1 MNKVKILHLISSAG
15 FFGAEN
21 VIIELAKELLSSNYD
36 SIIGVFNNI
45 HSVHTEI
52 ADAAKNYNLNVR
64 LFTCNGPFDLKALST
79 IRHFIKE
86 NDIKIIHSHGYKSN
100 FYALLATLYNKNL
113 SSITTCHLWTGESL
127 RDRIYEFLDKIMLN
141 RFDRIVTVSDELMA
155 QVATLRVS
163 KGKVTTIYNGIDLN
177 RFNGSV
183 NIDEIRKKFNIPLH
197 FKVIGT
203 IGRLNE
209 QKAQIFIIESASQIL
224 KVFPDTIFMIVGD
237 GPLKQSLQEKVVA
250 AKLENNFLFT
260 GIYKNI
266 PEILAAM
273 DIFILPSLA
282 EGLPMALLE
291 AMAAKKPII
300 ASKVGSIPQL
310 IIPDETGLLIEPRD
324 VPSLE
329 NSIIGLLNDKDKAGK
344 LAENGY
350 MTIVNKFSSK
360 VMTRKYIDVYDTLL
374 NSQPM

>member
-1 MNKVKILHLISSAG
+1 MNKIKILHLISSAG

-21 VIIELAKELLSSNYD
+21 VVIELAKQLLASNYEP
-36 SIIGVFNNI
+36 IIGVFNNI
-45 HSVHTEI
+45 HNNHTEI
-52 ADAAKNYNLNVR
+52 ADVAKNYNLKVR
-64 LFTCNGPFDLKALST
+64 LFACNGQFDLKTIMT
-79 IRHFIKE
+79 IRNFIKK
-86 NDIKIIHSHGYKSN
+86 NDILIIHSHGYKSN
-100 FYALLATLYNKNL
+100 FYALMATLYNKNL
-113 SSITTCHLWTGESL
+113 SSITTCHLWTQASFKN
-127 RDRIYEFLDKIMLN
+127 RIYESLDKKWLN

-163 KGKVTTIYNGIDLN
+163 KDKVTTIYNGIDLN

-183 NIDEIRKKFNIPLH
+183 NIEEIRKKFNIPLH
-197 FKVIGT
+197 FNIIGT

-310 IIPDETGLLIEPRD
+310 IIPNETGLLIEPRD
-324 VPSLE
+324 VSNLE
-329 NSIIGLLNDKDKAGK
+329 KSIIELLNDKNKAAK

-350 MTIVNKFSSK
+350 KTIVNKFSSK
-360 VMTRKYIDVYDTLL
+360 IMTKKYLDIYETL
-374 NSQPM
+374 